1 MQEETRK
8 YNIEVDEEEQ
18 GKEMRALSF
27 GIGLPSLIC
36 IRRKP
41 VNRDTA

>member
-1 MQEETRK
+1 MQEEIKK
-8 YNIEVDEEEQ
+8 YNVKVDEEEQ

-41 VNRDTA
+41 VNRNTA